1 MLTLTTFIQHSI
13 RSPRHST
20 QKRKRKK
27 KKGIQ
32 IGKEEVIKLPLFA
45 DMVLYIENPKDATPK
60 LLELINE
67 FNKFSGYKI
76 NIRNPLHFY
85 ILTMNYQK
93 EELREHSHWNM
104 HQKE

>member
-13 RSPRHST
+13 KSLRHST
-20 QKRKRKK
+20 QKTKRKR

-45 DMVLYIENPKDATPK
+45 DMVLYTENPKDAIPK

-67 FNKFSGYKI
+67 FNKFAGYKI

-93 EELREHSHWNM
+93 E
-104 HQKE
+104 